1 MMMASG
7 VFFRTRK
14 YFRKKDNARMLLLL
28 IPGLVVIGMFTLYP
42 IIKMFVMSFFDWKI
56 GYNQVSPFVGI
67 KNYLAVF
74 SDPIAGMALTNTI
87 FYAVVTVPVQMI
99 SGLLV
104 ALLINGIRKFSVT
117 FRLLYYL
124 PVVTSWVVVAL
135 LFRYIFN
142 NEGLLNYLLTD
153 VLKWI
158 PEPIGWLSTRWPAM
172 TAATLLGIWK
182 GIGWNMVI
190 FLAALQAVPEEY
202 YEAAS
207 IDGAGP
213 VQEFFHITLPNIKGT
228 ILFCTV
234 MLTIGAFNT
243 YTPITVITG
252 GNPAHQTDVVLT
264 WMYYQTFTSLKV
276 GYAAALSFIVAAIV
290 AVIAVIL
297 FKMLRPEKEMESR

>member
-1 MMMASG
+1 MMASG